1 MEENGSSNNVSSMRG
16 RSPST
21 LNTEM
26 DPVLFFHLF
35 KKNIFTFAAI
45 TVACV
50 CLSFLYLRYTAPI
63 YSSRLV
69 YQVNS
74 ENKASTVLNV
84 GSIQE
89 NTLAKDVEILKS
101 KLLFK
106 RALKRIPVEVSY
118 YNQGEILT
126 NELYKSAPISID
138 YEIIDSTVLGQKFFI
153 KYINDTEFELTSNE
167 ELLGTF
173 KTKEQIKLKKVIL
186 SVALKKAANREI
198 LESGTLF
205 FQINNYEVLTNQ
217 LNPKLSVYPL
227 NREAKTINI
236 SFENLNAKKTADIV
250 TAVAFEY
257 MSYDIEERS
266 KGSKSALEFIDNQ
279 LDRYFNKLKLSENKI
294 KEFHESTN
302 YSTVDR
308 SSAYFERSLQ
318 LGNELIDLELQI
330 SILKEIKTSIS
341 ENKEEV
347 YELLPILAGT
357 EYEGGIRSLI
367 ENLKEMLIQKAN
379 LQFEVTGNS
388 EIVKSLNHKIEIQ
401 KKILFQSINS
411 AIEKLAL
418 KKNKFIEKTAELE
431 KKFENV
437 PQQELEYARLQRVL
451 SIDEKFF
458 TMLME
463 RRTEYSISDAG
474 FVSEHIILDRAI
486 VPTAPIFPNKKMFL
500 GIGFALGLMLSLF
513 LLVIKYILKNTISS
527 IDDIIRHSLT
537 DITVLG
543 IIPKYKRD
551 IPVSQLVVDKNP
563 KSIIAESFRSIR
575 SNLQFIDGSKGK
587 KILAVTSTVSGEGKT
602 FCAINIAGIIAYSG
616 KKVIILDLDMRKPKI
631 HLGFAVENNLGM
643 SNLLIKS
650 AKIEDCIRESE
661 LENLDFI
668 TSGPIPPN
676 PSELIINGELDVVIA
691 NLKEIYD
698 YVIIDNPPVGLVSD
712 AMELLK
718 KADYPIYVF
727 KHEYSKKNFVKNVD
741 RLILDNGIKK
751 ISIILNAV
759 EQNGGSYGYGNG
771 YGYGGGYGY
780 GQYGYGGY
788 YEDEPVEKSNLLVRL
803 FEKND

>member
-1 MEENGSSNNVSSMRG
+1 MAENSSSNNTKSTRG
-16 RSPST
+16 RKVMT
-21 LNTEM
+21 LNTES
-26 DPVLFFHLF
+26 DPILFFNLF
-35 KKNIFTFAAI
+35 KKNILSFIIIIA
-45 TVACV
+45 V
-50 CLSFLYLRYTAPI
+50 CLFLSFLYLRYTPSI
-63 YSSRLV
+63 YSSSLV

-74 ENKASTVLNV
+74 ENRASTVLNV

-89 NTLAKDVEILKS
+89 NTLAKDVELLKS
-101 KLLFK
+101 KLLFN
-106 RALKRIPVEVSY
+106 RALKRIPLEIGY

-126 NELYKSAPISID
+126 NELYKSSPITVQ
-138 YEIIDSTVLGQKFFI
+138 YEIIDSTVLGQNFFLKF
-153 KYINDTEFELTSNE
+153 INATEFEITSNE
-167 ELLGTF
+167 KILGVF
-173 KTKEQIKLKKVIL
+173 STKEQLKLDKIIL
-186 SVALKKAANREI
+186 KVALKEGDKREL

-205 FQINNYEVLTNQ
+205 FRINNYEALTSQ

-227 NREAKTINI
+227 NRNAKTINI
-236 SFENLNAKKTADIV
+236 SFEDMNPTKAADIV
-250 TAVAFEY
+250 TAVALEY
-257 MSYDIEERS
+257 MDYDIEERS
-266 KGSKSALEFIDNQ
+266 KGSKNALEFIDNQ

-294 KEFHESTN
+294 KKFREGNN

-308 SSAYFERSLQ
+308 SSAYFDRSVE
-318 LGNELIDLELQI
+318 LGNELIDVELQL
-330 SILKEIKTSIS
+330 SILKEIKNSIA
-341 ENKEEV
+341 ENKEEI
-347 YELLPILAGT
+347 YDLLPILAGT

-367 ENLKEMLIQKAN
+367 ENLKEMLIQKEN
-379 LQFEVTGNS
+379 LQFEVTGSS
-388 EIVKSLNHKIEIQ
+388 EVVKSLNHKIEIQ

-411 AIEKLAL
+411 AIDKLEF
-418 KKNKFIEKTAELE
+418 KKNKFQAKTLELE
-431 KKFENV
+431 NKFENV
-437 PQQELEYARLQRVL
+437 PDQELEYARLQRVL

-474 FVSEHIILDRAI
+474 FVSEHIILDKAI
-486 VPTAPIFPNKKMFL
+486 TPVVPIFPNKKIFL
-500 GIGFALGLMLSLF
+500 GAGLALGLLLSLMR
-513 LLVIKYILKNTISS
+513 LVIKYLLKNTISS
-527 IDDIIRHSLT
+527 VDEIIRQSFT

-563 KSIIAESFRSIR
+563 KSIIAEAFRSIR
-575 SNLQFIDGSKGK
+575 SNMQFIDSSKGK

-616 KKVIILDLDMRKPKI
+616 KKVVILDLDMRKPKI

-650 AKIEDCIRESE
+650 AKIEDCIRKSD

-676 PSELIINGELDVVIA
+676 PSELIINGELDIVIN

-698 YVIIDNPPVGLVSD
+698 YVIIDNPPIGLVSD

-727 KHEYSKKNFVKNVD
+727 KHEYSKKNFVHNVD
-741 RLILDNGIKK
+741 RLIVDNGIKK
-751 ISIILNAV
+751 LSIILNAV
-759 EQNGGSYGYGNG
+759 EQNSGSYGYS
-771 YGYGGGYGY
+771 GYGGG
-780 GQYGYGGY
+780 YGYGGY
-788 YEDEPVEKSNLLVRL
+788 YEDEPVEKTNLITQI
-803 FEKND
+803 FGGKK